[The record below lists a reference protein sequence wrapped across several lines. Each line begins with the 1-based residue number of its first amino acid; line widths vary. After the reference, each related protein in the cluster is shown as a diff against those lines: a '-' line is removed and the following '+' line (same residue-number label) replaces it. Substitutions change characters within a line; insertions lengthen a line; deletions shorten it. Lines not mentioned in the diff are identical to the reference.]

1 MRKLFMTVVALMG
14 ATTLFAQS
22 DIVATFQQAVANA
35 KAKNYTEAIDQ
46 FQSIIDESWD
56 IEEPD
61 ANQQKAIMG
70 AKKFIVTCYSNMGNA
85 AAASGDYATAI
96 ENFTIAA
103 ETAYLYD
110 DIAAMNKNNALVG
123 QVYQAQGADAFNNGD
138 YATAIDVF
146 SKGFAADPRNTD
158 MGLNLA
164 RSYFNSDRY
173 EEGMGVC
180 RKIAAL
186 NPEKFGEA
194 VETAKQLMND
204 NTNNQIVK
212 LTEANDFDGIIL
224 LAGSLEDAALAQK
237 VIMQAYYNKK
247 DFAKMVEL
255 SKAALEAQATDEGRS
270 DIHYLTGV
278 AYYESDNFEAAKA
291 ELLNVT
297 AGDYVEVAKSL
308 VASMAE

>member
-110 DIAAMNKNNALVG
+110 DVAAMNKNNALVG

>member
-110 DIAAMNKNNALVG
+110 DVAAMNKNNALVG

-138 YATAIDVF
+138 YAT
-146 SKGFAADPRNTD
+146 
-158 MGLNLA
+158 
-164 RSYFNSDRY
+164 
-173 EEGMGVC
+173 
-180 RKIAAL
+180 
-186 NPEKFGEA
+186 
-194 VETAKQLMND
+194 
-204 NTNNQIVK
+204 
-212 LTEANDFDGIIL
+212 
-224 LAGSLEDAALAQK
+224 
-237 VIMQAYYNKK
+237 
-247 DFAKMVEL
+247 
-255 SKAALEAQATDEGRS
+255 
-270 DIHYLTGV
+270 
-278 AYYESDNFEAAKA
+278 
-291 ELLNVT
+291 
-297 AGDYVEVAKSL
+297 
-308 VASMAE
+308 

>member
-1 MRKLFMTVVALMG
+1 MTVVALMG

-110 DIAAMNKNNALVG
+110 DVAAMNKNNALVG

>member
-1 MRKLFMTVVALMG
+1 MTVVALMG

-110 DIAAMNKNNALVG
+110 DVAAMNKNNALVG

-255 SKAALEAQATDEGRS
+255 SKAALEAQTTDEGRS

>member
-110 DIAAMNKNNALVG
+110 DVAAMNKNNALVG

-180 RKIAAL
+180 RKIAGL

>member
-110 DIAAMNKNNALVG
+110 DVAAMNKNNALVG

-247 DFAKMVEL
+247 EFAKMVEL

>member
-1 MRKLFMTVVALMG
+1 MKKLFMTVVALMG

-56 IEEPD
+56 IEDPD

-85 AAASGDYATAI
+85 AAASGDYTAAV
-96 ENFTIAA
+96 EHFTMAA

-110 DIAAMNKNNALVG
+110 DVAAMNKNNALVG

-138 YATAIDVF
+138 YATAIEVF
-146 SKGFAADPRNTD
+146 SKGFKADPRNTD
-158 MGLNLA
+158 MALNLA
-164 RSYFNSDRY
+164 RSYFNSDLY

-180 RKIAAL
+180 SKITAL
-186 NPEKFGEA
+186 NPDKFGEA
-194 VETAKQLMND
+194 IATAKQLMND

-247 DFAKMVEL
+247 EFAKMIEL
-255 SKAALEAQATDEGRS
+255 SKAALEAQTSDEGRS
-270 DIHYLTGV
+270 DIHYLAGV
-278 AYYESDNFEAAKA
+278 AYYESDNFDAAKA

>member
-85 AAASGDYATAI
+85 AAANGDYATAI

-110 DIAAMNKNNALVG
+110 DVAAMNKNNALVG

-173 EEGMGVC
+173 EEGMGIC

>member
-110 DIAAMNKNNALVG
+110 DVAAMNKNNALVG

-247 DFAKMVEL
+247 DFTKMVEL